1 MKVEVSRY
9 VAKAIKDLIPS
20 EIAGVKLFAGS
31 FGEVDK
37 KVLIDAA
44 SEIIRNKAACVLMSS
59 GERLFLVIASDQSL
73 DVDCPKMLNAALSS
87 VNGKGG
93 GKRNFATGGA
103 ASSERADDVMIL
115 AITNMRAALEAQ

>member
-1 MKVEVSRY
+1 M
-9 VAKAIKDLIPS
+9 
-20 EIAGVKLFAGS
+20 
-31 FGEVDK
+31 
-37 KVLIDAA
+37 AA

-93 GKRNFATGGA
+93 GNET
-103 ASSERADDVMIL
+103 SPQEERRHLKERTMS
-115 AITNMRAALEAQ
+115 